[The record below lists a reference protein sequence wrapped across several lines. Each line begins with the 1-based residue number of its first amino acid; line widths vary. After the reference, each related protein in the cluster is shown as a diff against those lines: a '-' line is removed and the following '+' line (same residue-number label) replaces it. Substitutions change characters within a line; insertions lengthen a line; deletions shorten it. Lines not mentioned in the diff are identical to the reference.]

1 MTGRTAKLRQQSL
14 DAHPRLSPERALLI
28 TEFYQNHAGLYSV
41 PVMRAKSFYHLCQHK
56 TLYLGDGELIVGERG
71 PAPKAVPTFPEL
83 TCHSVEDLEIL
94 NSRPK
99 TWYRADDECIRIY
112 REKIIPYWRGRSLR
126 DRLFAELPL
135 EWHDA
140 YTAGMFT
147 EFMEQR
153 APGHT
158 VLDDKIYRK
167 GMLDFK
173 SDIAAAL
180 AKLDFLNDPKALDKR
195 EALKS
200 FAISCDALILFAERH
215 AALARE
221 RAGKETDP
229 QRKAELLKIAEVC
242 SHVPAHAPRDFHEAL
257 QYYWFCHLAVI
268 TELNG
273 WDSFNPGHLDQHLLP
288 FYERGLA
295 DGSLTKES
303 ARELLECFFIK
314 FNNHPAPPKVG
325 VTAAESGTYTD
336 FANINLGGLLRDG
349 SDGTNEVSDLLL
361 DVVDEIHLL
370 QPSANIQLSRKSP
383 DRFLKRAL
391 RVVSRG
397 YGFPSIFNADAV
409 VLEQLRQGKSLEDA
423 RAGGCSGCVEVGA
436 FGKEAYILTGY
447 FNMPKCLE
455 LALHNGVDPMTGKQ
469 LGPRTGEP
477 DALKTFDDLFAAY
490 RAQFRHFL
498 EIKLRGN
505 QLIERMYATQMP
517 APFLS
522 VLTDDCIA
530 RGRDYNAGG
539 ARYNNSYVQF
549 VGLGSL
555 TDSFSAL
562 KQMSFD
568 GAGTTRGPRVAS
580 GGPPEASSNQFQNGQ
595 NEMVLANRQDP
606 HAGGVRSPGTT
617 RGPRVASGGPP
628 EASSNKLFSTD
639 TKPLS
644 IEAAPGTRYSRR
656 NLPHFEKPWAIFHV
670 TLSTTSQRQ
679 LAAED
684 RDIVLNCIL
693 HWNERRYRLSAACV
707 MPDHVHVIIQP
718 GVESQDPDGN
728 PIFYSLTTILHT
740 IKSFTAH
747 EINKRTKTSGKLW
760 EKESFDRYLRSDSD
774 LEERFHYVTRNPWD
788 AGLVQPNEPYPW
800 VWTPDMAGTTRG
812 PRVASGG
819 SPEASSNQFQNG
831 QNESVSAGGR
841 NPHAGGVCSP
851 ELPLAELVRILE
863 ADFKDHEPLRQRFLH
878 KTHKFGNDD
887 DYADEIAR
895 RIFDTCFDELDGRPN
910 LKGGHYRVEMLPTT
924 CHVYFGSVTGATP
937 DGRHARRPLSEG
949 ISPVQGA
956 DRHGPTAVIKS
967 AAKIDHIRAG
977 GTLLNM
983 KFTPGLVASD
993 DGLDKWAHLVRSYFK
1008 LDGHHVQFNVV
1019 RTDTLRQA
1027 QAHPDE
1033 HRDLIVRV
1041 AGYSDYFCD
1050 LSKELQEEIIER
1062 TEHETFHSAGT

>member
-14 DAHPRLSPERALLI
+14 DAHPRLTPERALLI
-28 TEFYQNHAGLYSV
+28 TEFYQNNAGLYSV
-41 PVMRAKSFYHLCQHK
+41 PVMRAKSFLHLCQHK
-56 TLYLGDGELIVGERG
+56 TIYIGDGELIVGERG
-71 PAPKAVPTFPEL
+71 PKPKVVPTFPEL

-99 TWYRADDECIRIY
+99 TWYRVDDECIRLY
-112 REKIIPYWRGRSLR
+112 REKVIPYWRGRSLR
-126 DRLFAELPL
+126 DKLFAGLPQ

-140 YTAGMFT
+140 YTAGIFT

-173 SDIAAAL
+173 KDIAGAM
-180 AKLDFLNDPKALDKR
+180 AKLDFLNDPQALEKR
-195 EALKS
+195 EALES
-200 FAISCDALILFAERH
+200 FNISCDAIILFAERH
-215 AALARE
+215 AALNRE
-221 RAGKETDP
+221 LAAKETNK

-242 SHVPAHAPRDFHEAL
+242 SHVPAHAPRNFHEAL

-295 DGSLTKES
+295 DGTLTKEG

-336 FANINLGGLLRDG
+336 FANINIGGLLRDG
-349 SDGTNEVSDLLL
+349 SDGSNEVSLLLL
-361 DVVDEIHLL
+361 DIVDEMHLL
-370 QPSANIQLSRKSP
+370 QPGTNIQLSRKSP
-383 DRFLKRAL
+383 DHFLKHAL
-391 RVVSRG
+391 RVVSKG

-409 VLEQLRQGKSLEDA
+409 VQEQLRQGKSLEDA

-469 LGPRTGEP
+469 PGPRTGEP
-477 DALKTFDDLFAAY
+477 DSFKTFDGLFAAY
-490 RAQFRHFL
+490 RAQFKHFL

-505 QLIERMYATQMP
+505 QFIERMYATQMP

-530 RGRDYNAGG
+530 SARDYNAGG
-539 ARYNNSYVQF
+539 ARYNNSYIQF

-555 TDSFSAL
+555 TDSLSAV
-562 KQMSFD
+562 KQFCFESSD
-568 GAGTTRGPRVAS
+568 RGNETLVEHHAS
-580 GGPPEASSNQFQNGQ
+580 RITHHEKSLSHLPLGKLVS
-595 NEMVLANRQDP
+595 VLAKDF
-606 HAGGVRSPGTT
+606 AG
-617 RGPRVASGGPP
+617 
-628 EASSNKLFSTD
+628 E
-639 TKPLS
+639 
-644 IEAAPGTRYSRR
+644 
-656 NLPHFEKPWAIFHV
+656 
-670 TLSTTSQRQ
+670 
-679 LAAED
+679 
-684 RDIVLNCIL
+684 
-693 HWNERRYRLSAACV
+693 
-707 MPDHVHVIIQP
+707 
-718 GVESQDPDGN
+718 
-728 PIFYSLTTILHT
+728 
-740 IKSFTAH
+740 
-747 EINKRTKTSGKLW
+747 
-760 EKESFDRYLRSDSD
+760 
-774 LEERFHYVTRNPWD
+774 
-788 AGLVQPNEPYPW
+788 
-800 VWTPDMAGTTRG
+800 
-812 PRVASGG
+812 
-819 SPEASSNQFQNG
+819 
-831 QNESVSAGGR
+831 
-841 NPHAGGVCSP
+841 
-851 ELPLAELVRILE
+851 
-863 ADFKDHEPLRQRFLH
+863 EPLRQRLLH
-878 KTHKFGNDD
+878 KTHKYGNDD
-887 DYADEIAR
+887 DYADEITV
-895 RIFDTCFDELDGRPN
+895 RIFNACFEDLDGRPN
-910 LKGGHYRVEMLPTT
+910 TKGGHYRVEMLPTT

-937 DGRHARRPLSEG
+937 DGRHAGRPFSEG

-956 DRHGPTAVIKS
+956 DRQGPTAVIKS
-967 AAKIDHIRAG
+967 AAKIDHVKAG

-1008 LDGHHVQFNVV
+1008 MDGHHVQFNVV
-1019 RTDTLRQA
+1019 RANTLRQA
-1027 QAHPDE
+1027 QARPEE

-1062 TEHETFHSAGT
+1062 TEHETFHSAGA